1 MRKTITLFALMLAF
15 LTQQAFAQQRTIS
28 GTVTS
33 KEDTK
38 GIPGVSVVVVGT
50 TNGTTTDIDGKFN
63 LAVDSAAKQIKFSGI
78 GLMEQT
84 IDLGASN
91 QIDIVMV
98 TDVQKLGE
106 VVITALN
113 IPREKKSLGYATQQ
127 IEGKELTQVSSG
139 NFVNQLSGKVSGV
152 NIKNNGNMGGS
163 TNIIIRGST
172 SLRGDNQALV
182 IVDGIPMDNSRN
194 HSFRQDFGR
203 AGYDYGSPVSDINP
217 FDIASVNVLKGAA
230 STALYG
236 SRAAR
241 GVIQISTKK
250 GQVAPAGSKQRL
262 GVTINSG
269 VNYGMVDKKTF
280 PTYQNEYGAGYG
292 PYYDTLVP
300 GDPFYHG
307 NHFFI
312 EDGNGD
318 GIIDRDELVTPYTED
333 ASYGGAFD
341 PNLMV
346 YQWASFVPGSPT
358 YHQATPWVGHA
369 ANEDEGPI
377 SFFNTAKTF
386 TNNIAIEGG
395 TDVGSFRLSIG
406 NQDMS
411 GIMPNSSIK
420 KWNFGVNG
428 DFKLTDRF
436 TAGASANYVRET
448 SVGRNETGYNNNIL
462 TSYRQWYETNVSVK
476 ELKEMYELTNGNY
489 GWNPKSSDNP
499 AIPIYWDNPYF
510 QRYNSYSSDGRDRL
524 FGNANLNYKCSDVIN
539 IMTRVSIDQY
549 SAIQEERLAKTSNA
563 KEFGINAPGQPAPE
577 VTSGYSRLNKTV
589 RETAWDIMATFKKD
603 FSENLSFNGLIGTSF
618 RRSYLNTVFAST
630 NGGLVVPEL
639 YSISNSVNTPSAALE
654 TEQGVAV
661 NGYYASAS
669 FGYKRFLYLDIT
681 GRNDVSS
688 TLPADN
694 NSYFYPGASVGYIFS
709 ELLSNSDSWLDFGKV
724 RLNVAQVGNDAP
736 WSSLD
741 DVYSKPTAFG
751 STTLFSLPV
760 TKNNSEL
767 KPELSLTKE
776 AGLVM
781 DFWKKRVGFDFAWYT
796 TDTKNQIVPVAVTP
810 GTGYSSK
817 FVNAGTVRNT
827 GIELSLYVTPVKTT
841 NFDWTI
847 NLNYSHN
854 TNEVVELF
862 EGVENIQLAN
872 FQQGVTLNA
881 TVGEAY
887 GTLKGTDYV
896 YTNGQKTVG
905 EDGYYLVTPEADNV
919 LGDIE
924 PDYIA
929 GIGNTLTYKK
939 WSFSFLVDIKKG
951 GSLFTID
958 QAYGQATGIYPESV
972 GTNDLGNPIRNPLSE
987 GGGVILEGVKED
999 GSPNDIRVAG
1009 DDYLLWGYASNPN
1022 SAFVYDASYVKLREV
1037 VLSYSLPLKTTS
1049 FFSNVSF
1056 ALVASNLWIIDKN
1069 LPYADPESGLS
1080 AGNIQGF
1087 QSGVQPA
1094 VKNYGFNLTLQF

>member
-15 LTQQAFAQQRTIS
+15 FTQHVFAQQRTIS

-63 LAVDSAAKQIKFSGI
+63 LTVDSTAKQIKFSGI

-84 IDLGASN
+84 VDLGASN
-91 QIDIVMV
+91 QLNIVMV
-98 TDVQKLGE
+98 TDVQKLNE

-127 IEGKELTQVSSG
+127 IAGKELTEVHSG

-152 NIKNNGNMGGS
+152 NIRDNGNMGGS

-217 FDIASVNVLKGAA
+217 FDITSVNVLKGAA

-241 GVIQISTKK
+241 GVIQISTKR
-250 GQVAPAGSKQRL
+250 GQIAPAGSNQRL

-292 PYYDTLVP
+292 PYYGGP
-300 GDPFYHG
+300 GD
-307 NHFFI
+307 HFFL
-312 EDGNGD
+312 ENVTGADTASDGSPNG
-318 GIIDRDELVTPYTED
+318 IVTPYTED
-333 ASYGGAFD
+333 ASYGGAFSD
-341 PNLMV
+341 TLMV
-346 YQWASFVPGSPT
+346 YQWAAFVPGSPT
-358 YHQATPWVGHA
+358 YHQKTPWVGHA

-386 TNNIAIEGG
+386 TNNVAIEGG

-406 NQDMS
+406 NQDMN
-411 GIMPNSSIK
+411 GILPNSSIR
-420 KWNFGVNG
+420 KWNFGING

-436 TAGASANYVRET
+436 TAAASANYVRET
-448 SVGRNETGYNNNIL
+448 SVGRNETGYNNNIM
-462 TSYRQWYETNVSVK
+462 TSFRQWFETNVSVK
-476 ELKEMYELTNGNY
+476 ELKEMFELTQGNY
-489 GWNPKSSDNP
+489 GWNPASSDAP
-499 AIPIYWDNPYF
+499 DIPIFWDNPYF
-510 QRYNSYSSDGRDRL
+510 LRYKSFSSDGRDRL
-524 FGNANLNYKCSDVIN
+524 FGFASLNYKVSNAVN
-539 IMTRVSIDQY
+539 LSARVNIDQY

-563 KEFGINAPGQPAPE
+563 KEFGINAPGQSAPE

-589 RETAWDIMATFKKD
+589 RETGLDVMATFKKD
-603 FSENLSFNGLIGTSF
+603 FSDNLSFNGLVGTNF
-618 RRSYLNTVFAST
+618 RRNYLNTIFAST

-654 TEQGVAV
+654 SEQGIAV
-661 NGYYASAS
+661 NGYYASVS
-669 FGYKRFLYLDIT
+669 LGFKRFLYLDLT
-681 GRNDVSS
+681 ARNDISS

-694 NSYFYPGASVGYIFS
+694 NSYFYPGASVSFVFS
-709 ELLSNSDSWLDFGKV
+709 ELTKTSWMDFGKV

-736 WSSLD
+736 WSSLN
-741 DVYSKPTAFG
+741 DVYSKPIAFG

-776 AGLVM
+776 AGLEM
-781 DFWKKRVGFDFAWYT
+781 TFLNKRLGFDFAYYT

-810 GTGYSSK
+810 GTGYSNK

-827 GIELSLYVTPVKTT
+827 GFELSLYLTPVKTT
-841 NFDWTI
+841 NFAWTI

-854 TNEVVELF
+854 NNKVVELF

-887 GTLKGTDYV
+887 GTLKGTDFV

-905 EDGYYLVTPEADNV
+905 EDGYYLVTPTADNV

-951 GSLFTID
+951 GSIFTID

-972 GTNDLGNPIRNPLSE
+972 GTNDLGNPIRNPLTTDATS
-987 GGGVILEGVKED
+987 GGVILEGVILHPD
-999 GSPNDIRVAG
+999 GSTSPNDIRVAG
-1009 DDYLLWGYASNPN
+1009 DDYLLRGYASNPN

-1037 VLSYSLPLKTTS
+1037 VLSYSLPLKATS

-1056 ALVASNLWIIDKN
+1056 ALVASNLWIIHKN